1 MNDGPP
7 LIHKQQNL
15 MLTNQDNTAADG
27 MQRRRRGDGEDR
39 YLRLRNILN
48 VIFMLGALAGV
59 SVYFQ
64 WDKNTG
70 TIIILVSM
78 VFKIVECV
86 FRFMK

>member
-1 MNDGPP
+1 MP
-7 LIHKQQNL
+7 
-15 MLTNQDNTAADG
+15 
-27 MQRRRRGDGEDR
+27 RRPRGEGADR

-48 VIFMLGALAGV
+48 VIFMLGALIGV
-59 SVYFQ
+59 LVYFQ

-78 VFKIVECV
+78 MFKIVECV

>member
-1 MNDGPP
+1 
-7 LIHKQQNL
+7 
-15 MLTNQDNTAADG
+15 MLTNQDNTARNARP
-27 MQRRRRGDGEDR
+27 QHRHENGEDR

-48 VIFMLGALAGV
+48 LIFMLGALIGV
-59 SVYFQ
+59 LVYFQ
-64 WDKNTG
+64 WDKQTG

>member
-1 MNDGPP
+1 
-7 LIHKQQNL
+7 
-15 MLTNQDNTAADG
+15 MLTNQDNTARNARP
-27 MQRRRRGDGEDR
+27 QHRRENGKDR

-48 VIFMLGALAGV
+48 LIFMLGALIGV
-59 SVYFQ
+59 LVYFQ
-64 WDKNTG
+64 WDKQTG

>member
-1 MNDGPP
+1 MNDGSP

-27 MQRRRRGDGEDR
+27 MQRRRGDGEDR